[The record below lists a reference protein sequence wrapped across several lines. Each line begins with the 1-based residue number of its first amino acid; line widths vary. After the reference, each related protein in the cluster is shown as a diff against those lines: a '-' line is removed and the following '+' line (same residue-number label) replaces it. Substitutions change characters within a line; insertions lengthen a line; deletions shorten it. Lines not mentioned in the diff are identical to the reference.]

1 MNNNQSRHNI
11 KKEIKSMA
19 SLLIFQES
27 LIEDIMVE
35 LNRNNDAPKKDKTQV
50 AYD

>member
-1 MNNNQSRHNI
+1 MSNNQSLKNI

-27 LIEDIMVE
+27 LIEGIMTE
-35 LNRNNDAPKKDKTQV
+35 KNSDADASKKSKSQ
-50 AYD
+50 AIYQ

>member
-1 MNNNQSRHNI
+1 MNNNQSLKNI

-27 LIEDIMVE
+27 LIEGIMTE
-35 LNRNNDAPKKDKTQV
+35 KNNDSNVSKKDKDQV
-50 AYD
+50 IYH